1 MKKLICMLCACVIL
15 LTNLSVLAANYD
27 VKTDMLS
34 SAARGVYVKDNTK
47 IKQYAEKTGLDKF
60 EYGYV
65 AMYGGLYGDK
75 GSDASIQIESTRGA
89 KKLVFDARIIDDD
102 FCSASDLLNAF
113 DPYVLQPWVTLAERT
128 TCTIKLGEFID
139 YNNPFWSPNPDFPSM
154 EINISTE
161 WKHYEFDLTG
171 VDKCQLFI
179 APIGAKPSYEMS
191 AAIVANLKLVDVD
204 ESYVEPTPKPTKA
217 PTPKPTKTPEP
228 IPSDWAKA
236 EMERAKEYGILGN
249 WITDYQKPI
258 TRLEFAHLIV
268 DTVFRFSNT
277 NIYNFVY
284 DISKEIAPELNGS
297 MPRIFED
304 IHYDHHVFSAVV
316 MGITDGVTDTEFMP
330 DKNITRQEIAVMMHR
345 AIKFLEDM
353 AEEKFIKENSDL
365 SEFSDGNLVAEWAKE
380 GVGTLVNSSIM
391 KGTTDTTLSPLN
403 TTTTEQA
410 IALAARIY
418 EIFYIKLSL

>member
-1 MKKLICMLCACVIL
+1 MKKLISMLCACVIL
-15 LTNLSVLAANYD
+15 LTNLSALAANYD

-34 SAARGVYVKDNTK
+34 SAARGEYVKDNAK

-113 DPYVLQPWVTLAERT
+113 DPYVLQPWITLAEET
-128 TCTIKLGEFID
+128 KCTIKLGEFID

-171 VDKCQLFI
+171 LDKCQLFI

-204 ESYVEPTPKPTKA
+204 ESYVEPTPQPTKA

-236 EMERAKEYGILGN
+236 EMKRAEGYGILDS

-258 TRLEFAHLIV
+258 TRKEFAHLIV
-268 DTVFRFSNT
+268 DTLFEFLEV
-277 NIYNFVY
+277 NIYEFTEEV
-284 DISKEIAPELNGS
+284 SREVSPELDGA
-297 MPRIFED
+297 MPRIFND
-304 IHYDHHVFSAVV
+304 IHYDHYVFAAVAL
-316 MGITDGVTDTEFMP
+316 GITNGVTDTEFAP
-330 DKNITRQEIAVMMHR
+330 DKNITRQEIAVMMRR
-345 AIKFLEDM
+345 AIKFLENS
-353 AEEKFIKENSDL
+353 AEVELVTEDPDISA
-365 SEFSDGNLVAEWAKE
+365 FSDGNLVADWAKSS
-380 GVGTLVNSSIM
+380 VGTLVHNNIM
-391 KGTTDTTLSPLN
+391 HGTTDTTLSPLD

-410 IALAARIY
+410 IALAVRIY
-418 EIFYIKLSL
+418 EFLYIKAYM